1 MFQHGLIF
9 RTLVSSG
16 AEKFAVGSHVE
27 MAPPEAL
34 IAPGAYE
41 RWQKWKKRL
50 ENVSKESLAIEDEDT
65 LAVIQDTV
73 GAVAFHEFDGLA
85 SGVSR

>member
-1 MFQHGLIF
+1 MFQHGLNL

-16 AEKFAVGSHVE
+16 AENFAAGSHVE
-27 MAPPEAL
+27 MAPPGTL

-50 ENVSKESLAIEDEDT
+50 ENVNTELSAIEDEETIADS
-65 LAVIQDTV
+65 QDTV
-73 GAVAFHEFDGLA
+73 GAVVFHERDGLA